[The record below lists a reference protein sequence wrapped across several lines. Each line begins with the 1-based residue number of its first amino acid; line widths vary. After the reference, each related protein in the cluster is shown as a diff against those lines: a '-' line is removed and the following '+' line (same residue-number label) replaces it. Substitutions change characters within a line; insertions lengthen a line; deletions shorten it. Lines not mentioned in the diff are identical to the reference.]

1 METKE
6 NLHQGHRARMMDKFL
21 NYPESLLDHELLEV
35 LLFGF
40 IPRVDTNK
48 IAHNLLKTFGSLEV
62 LFSASGKEIM
72 SVEGVG
78 KATASHI
85 KSIGEIYKRIL
96 QRERNCNPKMQ
107 TIGQAKEKVIAS
119 FEKHHHEE
127 VLKVFLLDKKHNI
140 ITSVTFDNKRFDAV
154 SISIPEIAK
163 VIALHKPAFTILAH
177 NHPSD
182 NLEPSSH
189 DDLATKRIKVLC
201 DIHGATLVDHFIV
214 SKNKVYS
221 YYENN
226 RLESIIGNNTHRI
239 FNLEEFK

>member
-6 NLHQGHRARMMDKFL
+6 NIHQGHRARMMDKFL

-35 LLFGF
+35 LLFGL

-62 LFSASGKEIM
+62 LFGASGKEIM

-96 QRERNCNPKMQ
+96 QRERTFNPRMQ
-107 TIGQAKEKVIAS
+107 TVEQAKEKVLAS
-119 FEKHHHEE
+119 FDKHHHEE

-154 SISIPEIAK
+154 SISIPEVAK
-163 VIALHKPAFTILAH
+163 VIALHKPTFIILAH

-182 NLEPSSH
+182 NLEPSSQ
-189 DDLATKRIKVLC
+189 DDLATKKINVLC
-201 DIHGATLVDHFIV
+201 EIHGATLLDHFIV
-214 SKNKVYS
+214 NKNKVYS
-221 YYENN
+221 YREND
-226 RLESIIGNNTHRI
+226 RLEIVIGNNTRSF